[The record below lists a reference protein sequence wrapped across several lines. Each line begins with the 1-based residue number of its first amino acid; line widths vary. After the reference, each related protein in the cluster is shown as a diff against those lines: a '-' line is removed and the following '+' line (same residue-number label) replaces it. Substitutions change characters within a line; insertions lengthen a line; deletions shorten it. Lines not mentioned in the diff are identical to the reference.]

1 MLALWVSI
9 PTLAVGA
16 DDADGSSCANAIPVS
31 GGMQLPI
38 VRAGDVW
45 FTAHTFDL
53 PLTLVFTP
61 SNQSTTQQPQA
72 FFDFSCT
79 PGEYDDPILNK
90 YFNIHSSSYIP
101 MPYQY
106 PMERQVDDQGV
117 LHFVLTVPVQFRDLL
132 AKTGLTYNIQAYV
145 RVYFPESGQ
154 SEISLD
160 DQYSTCMSGG
170 QIMKLGDKMDI
181 APNDSDSYAILP
193 FGTFRMDSINYV
205 WTGTTTATIY
215 LMKDCSDL
223 TQHMSEVM
231 ETWTMQPGEQKRLS
245 MMEVR
250 QKGNFY
256 EACGTEG
263 DLVYMHVIST
273 SAGEIQV
280 NRTEMAPPDNNAIL
294 LRYGEPVDADST
306 KLYFFPKT
314 WENGVCFETS
324 SRFITTA
331 YFSANGHYTVQTP
344 SDQLLSVAKFD
355 SVANGHELNLSQKEI
370 YNLTSKVSGNYV
382 YVRFRSK
389 DRHAQITPW
398 EWNRENGSDCATIST
413 ETLPLGTRITLPWKD
428 DRNNYIGTRVYRVR
442 WSYIKDYDFKVI
454 SKLTRAGLTF
464 YIATDCGTGYTKTNA
479 KVLYHEQQTNNKTST
494 ITAAKFAAI
503 DVSKIPEDDYV
514 YVCVKVTTTVNSGY
528 FTISSTHPAEVDP
541 EPEPEPECEKT
552 IHAAVSAATPHGRV
566 QIQFVNE

>member
-16 DDADGSSCANAIPVS
+16 DDADGSSCANAIPVH

-79 PGEYDDPILNK
+79 SGEYDDPILNK

-106 PMERQVDDQGV
+106 PMERQVDDQGK

-132 AKTGLTYNIQAYV
+132 AKVGLTYNIQAYV

-193 FGTFRMDSINYV
+193 FGTFRMDSIHYV
-205 WTGTTTATIY
+205 WTGTAPATIY

-223 TQHMSEVM
+223 PQSMNEAM
-231 ETWTMQPGEQKRLS
+231 ETWTMQPGEKKRLS

-250 QKGNFY
+250 QKGDYY
-256 EACGTEG
+256 EKCGTEG

-280 NRTEMAPPDNNAIL
+280 NRTEMAPPENNAVL
-294 LRYGEPVDADST
+294 LKFGVPVKADSSI
-306 KLYFFPKT
+306 LYFFPKD
-314 WENGVCFETS
+314 WNDGMRFVSS
-324 SRFITTA
+324 SRYIMRAYLSTTG
-331 YFSANGHYTVQTP
+331 YFEI
-344 SDQLLSVAKFD
+344 SDPDAGDIGKFQFGVID
-355 SVANGHELNLSQKEI
+355 EGHELGFSTREMDQITQMLSNGQ
-370 YNLTSKVSGNYV
+370 NYV
-382 YVRFRSK
+382 YVRFRTN
-389 DRHAQITPW
+389 DPNATVTLW
-398 EWNRENGSDCATIST
+398 EWTQNECAGVSTTAIMANASMYMPGARGVSYRLRYSEISGY
-413 ETLPLGTRITLPWKD
+413 PLSI
-428 DRNNYIGTRVYRVR
+428 IF
-442 WSYIKDYDFKVI
+442 S
-454 SKLTRAGLTF
+454 LTKYACTF
-464 YIATDCGTGYTKTNA
+464 YIAKDCGKGYTATSS
-479 KVLYHEQQTNNKTST
+479 KVVYFKSVSRNSTLTIPAATIDSWANDVDQDGYLYLVATPPSTSRGS
-494 ITAAKFAAI
+494 ITLSTTKP
-503 DVSKIPEDDYV
+503 PE
-514 YVCVKVTTTVNSGY
+514 
-528 FTISSTHPAEVDP
+528 EDP

-552 IHAAVSAATPHGRV
+552 ITVSVNPLTPYGSV
-566 QIQFVNE
+566 SFL